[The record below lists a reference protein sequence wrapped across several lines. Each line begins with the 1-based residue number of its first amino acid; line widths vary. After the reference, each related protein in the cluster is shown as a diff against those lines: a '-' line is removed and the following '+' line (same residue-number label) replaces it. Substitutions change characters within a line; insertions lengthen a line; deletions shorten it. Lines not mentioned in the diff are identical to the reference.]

1 MGGLGNNSLSSSKR
15 RAPGFAL
22 LGEPGEERILT
33 LELKSVA
40 DIALVGFP
48 SCWKVFADCSN
59 FSSSSKD
66 C

>member
-1 MGGLGNNSLSSSKR
+1 MAAEGGRGGLGNAGLASSKR

-22 LGEPGEERILT
+22 LGVPGEERTLI

-48 SCWKVFADCSN
+48 SAGK
-59 FSSSSKD
+59 
-66 C
+66 